1 MKCSAM
7 MSRRR
12 SVLVNVAI
20 GIAGLVAVLLAALLL
35 MDWDLFKGP
44 IARAVSARTGRS
56 VSITGHLHAQ
66 LWSATPT
73 LTVTGVQVA
82 NPPWEVSRP
91 LLQLKGLQVQI
102 ELRPLFTGH
111 LILRRVEV
119 DQPDLYLHQESSGR
133 ANWSNA
139 DTAPLSPT
147 RPAAKPFNLPAIH
160 ELVIQSGTLVL
171 LDDARRLR
179 INGTIDAHE
188 HATVEDPQALH
199 IQAQGTIN
207 TQPFMLEVSGG
218 ALLAVNPEHPY
229 PFKLSI
235 RAAENQIDAGGEILK
250 PFDLGQIQLQVAAR
264 GPDLAE
270 LFYLTQ
276 LALPN
281 TPPYQLQAQINRDGQ
296 HFTVRDIKGQLGRSD
311 IGGSVDVDASHNRPM
326 VTANLESG
334 HLYLAD
340 LGAVTGSR
348 AATAGA
354 LDRANPGDAPAP
366 VAMAKGKPTMLF
378 PDAHLATNRIRAM
391 DGDVHFKA
399 TSIEAGKVPFTQVSL
414 HAMLK
419 DGVLA
424 LDPVQFEMPQG
435 RLSAAINIDAREA
448 IPRVRMDMHATDIN
462 LALLK
467 GSGPASAAPL
477 TGVLQARAVIKGRG
491 DSVHNVMTDA
501 DGSFAAVIPHG
512 DIRSAFAELTGID
525 LSGLGLLLTKD
536 QRRAPIRCGV
546 ARFEVVD
553 GTAQAQSIVLD
564 TQNVLISGGGKIN
577 LGSEQLDLTLHGQ
590 PKKFHL
596 VRVRAPV
603 DIKGLISR
611 PSFQPDKGQLLKQG
625 GVAVALGTLLTPVAA
640 MLAFIDPGLA
650 KDQDCSQLLAQAH
663 PNVAAGAVGATGA
676 HSSQ

>member
-1 MKCSAM
+1 M
-7 MSRRR
+7 MPRRR
-12 SVLVNVAI
+12 SILVNTAI
-20 GIAGLVAVLLAALLL
+20 GIVGLLAVLVAAVLF
-35 MDWDLFKGP
+35 MDWDLLKAP

-56 VSITGHLHAQ
+56 VSISGHLHAQ
-66 LWSATPT
+66 LWSSTPT
-73 LTVTGVQVA
+73 LTVVGLQVA
-82 NPPWEVSRP
+82 NPPWEVPRP
-91 LLQLKGLQVQI
+91 LLQLKRLQVQI

-133 ANWSNA
+133 ANWTNA
-139 DTAPLSPT
+139 NIAPTSATKTAT
-147 RPAAKPFNLPAIH
+147 KPFDLPAIH
-160 ELVIQSGTLVL
+160 ELIIRSGTLVL

-179 INGTIDAHE
+179 ITGTIEAHE
-188 HATVEDPQALH
+188 HSAVEDPKALR
-199 IQAQGTIN
+199 ILAQGTIN
-207 TQPFMLEVSGG
+207 TQPFMVEVSGG

-235 RAAENQIDAGGEILK
+235 RAAENQIDAAGSILK
-250 PFDLGQIQLQVAAR
+250 PFNLGQVELQVAAR

-281 TPPYQLQAQINRDGQ
+281 TPPYRLQAQITRDSQ
-296 HFTVRDIKGQLGRSD
+296 HFVVRDIKGQLGRSD
-311 IGGSVDVDASHNRPM
+311 IGGNVDIDASHSRPM
-326 VTANLESG
+326 VTAHLDSR
-334 HLYLAD
+334 HLYLSD

-366 VAMAKGKPTMLF
+366 VATEKGKPTMLF
-378 PDAHLATNRIRAM
+378 ADAHLATNRIKAM
-391 DGDVHFKA
+391 DGDVQFKA

-414 HAMLK
+414 HAQLK
-419 DGVLA
+419 DGVLV
-424 LDPVQFEMPQG
+424 LDPLQFDMPQG
-435 RLSAAINIDAREA
+435 RLSAAVNIDARQG
-448 IPRVRMDMHATDIN
+448 IPRVRMDVRATDID
-462 LALLK
+462 LAQLK
-467 GSGPASAAPL
+467 GSAAASAAPL

-512 DIRSAFAELTGID
+512 DIRAAFAELTGID

-536 QRRAPIRCGV
+536 QARAPIRCGV
-546 ARFEVVD
+546 ARFDVVD

-564 TQNVLISGGGKIN
+564 TQNVLITGGGKIT
-577 LGSEQLDLTLHGQ
+577 LGSEQLDLTIHGQ

-603 DIKGLISR
+603 DIKGLLTK

-625 GVAVALGTLLTPVAA
+625 GVAAALGTLLTPVAA
-640 MLAFIDPGLA
+640 MLAFVDPGLA

-663 PNVAAGAVGATGA
+663 ANTGAGATGA
-676 HSSQ
+676 YSSQ

>member
-1 MKCSAM
+1 M

-12 SVLVNVAI
+12 SILVNTAI
-20 GIAGLVAVLLAALLL
+20 GFAGLVALLLAALLF

-44 IARAVSARTGRS
+44 IARAVSAKTGRT
-56 VSITGHLHAQ
+56 VSMTGHLHAH
-66 LWSATPT
+66 LWSSTPT
-73 LTVTGVQVA
+73 LTVEGVQVA
-82 NPPWEVSRP
+82 NPPWELPRP
-91 LLQLKGLQVQI
+91 LLQLRRLQVQI

-119 DQPDLYLHQESSGR
+119 DAPDLYLHQEISGR
-133 ANWSNA
+133 ANWTNA
-139 DTAPLSPT
+139 NTAPTSAT
-147 RPAAKPFNLPAIH
+147 KTASKPFNLPAIH
-160 ELVIQSGTLVL
+160 ELIIQSGTLVL

-179 INGTIDAHE
+179 INGTIEADE
-188 HATVEDPQALH
+188 HSAVEDPKALH
-199 IQAQGTIN
+199 ILARGTIN
-207 TQPFMLEVSGG
+207 SQPFTLEVSGG

-235 RAAENQIDAGGEILK
+235 SAAGNQIDAGGRVLK
-250 PFDLGQIQLQVAAR
+250 PFDLGQLELQVALR

-281 TPPYQLQAQINRDGQ
+281 TPPYQLQAQITRDGQ
-296 HFTVRDIKGQLGRSD
+296 HFVVRDIKGRLGRSD
-311 IGGSVDVDASHNRPM
+311 IGGNVDVDASHNRPI
-326 VTANLESG
+326 VTANLISG

-354 LDRANPGDAPAP
+354 LDRANPGAAPAP
-366 VAMAKGKPTMLF
+366 VAVPKGKPTMLF

-391 DGDVHFKA
+391 DADLQFRA
-399 TSIEAGKVPFTQVSL
+399 TSIEAGTVPFTRVAL
-414 HAMLK
+414 HANLK

-435 RLSAAINIDAREA
+435 RLSGVINIDARED
-448 IPRVRMDMHATDIN
+448 IPRVRMDVRAININ
-462 LALLK
+462 LDQLK
-467 GSGPASAAPL
+467 GSAPASVAPL

-491 DSVHNVMTDA
+491 DSVHNVMADA

-525 LSGLGLLLTKD
+525 LAGLGLLLTKD
-536 QRRAPIRCGV
+536 QQRAPIRCGV
-546 ARFEVVD
+546 ARFDVVD

-564 TQNVLISGGGKIN
+564 TQNVLITGGGKVN
-577 LGSEQLDLTLHGQ
+577 LGSEQLDLTIHGQ

-603 DIKGLISR
+603 DIKGQLTK

-625 GVAVALGTLLTPVAA
+625 GIAVALGTLLTPVAA

-663 PNVAAGAVGATGA
+663 ATTSA
-676 HSSQ
+676 NAQ

>member
-1 MKCSAM
+1 M

-12 SVLVNVAI
+12 SILVNTAI
-20 GIAGLVAVLLAALLL
+20 GFAGLVALLLAALLF

-44 IARAVSARTGRS
+44 IARAVSAKTGRH
-56 VSITGHLHAQ
+56 VSISGHLHAH
-66 LWSATPT
+66 LWSSTPT
-73 LTVTGVQVA
+73 LTVEGVQVA

-91 LLQLKGLQVQI
+91 LLQLKRLQVQV

-119 DQPDLYLHQESSGR
+119 DAPALYLHQEISGR
-133 ANWSNA
+133 ANWTNA
-139 DTAPLSPT
+139 NTAPTSAAQT
-147 RPAAKPFNLPAIH
+147 AAKPFNLPAIH
-160 ELVIQSGTLVL
+160 ELIIQSGTLVL
-171 LDDARRLR
+171 LDDALHLQV
-179 INGTIDAHE
+179 NGTIEAHE
-188 HATVEDPQALH
+188 HSAVEDPKALQ
-199 IQAQGTIN
+199 ILARGTIN
-207 TQPFMLEVSGG
+207 TQPFTLEVSGG

-235 RAAENQIDAGGEILK
+235 SAAENQIDAGGQVLK
-250 PFDLGQIQLQVAAR
+250 PFDLGQLQLQVALR

-281 TPPYQLQAQINRDGQ
+281 TPPYQLQAQITRDGQ
-296 HFTVRDIKGQLGRSD
+296 HFVVRDIKGHLGRSD
-311 IGGSVDVDASHNRPM
+311 IGGIIDVDASHKRPS
-326 VTANLESG
+326 VTANLKSG

-354 LDRANPGDAPAP
+354 LDRADPGVALAP
-366 VAMAKGKPTMLF
+366 VAVPKGKPTMLF

-391 DGDVHFKA
+391 DADLQFRA
-399 TSIEAGKVPFTQVSL
+399 TSIEASKVPFTQVAL
-414 HAMLK
+414 HVKLK
-419 DGVLA
+419 DSVLA

-435 RLSAAINIDAREA
+435 RLSGAINIDARETN
-448 IPRVRMDMHATDIN
+448 VN
-462 LALLK
+462 LDQLK

-477 TGVLQARAVIKGRG
+477 TGILQARAVIKGRG
-491 DSVHNVMTDA
+491 DSVHNVMADA

-525 LSGLGLLLTKD
+525 LAGLGLLLTKD
-536 QRRAPIRCGV
+536 QQRAPIRCGV
-546 ARFEVVD
+546 ARFD
-553 GTAQAQSIVLD
+553 LTNGTAQAQSIVLD
-564 TQNVLISGGGKIN
+564 TQNVLITGGGKVN
-577 LGSEQLDLTLHGQ
+577 LGSEQLDLTIHGE

-603 DIKGLISR
+603 DIKGQLTK

-625 GVAVALGTLLTPVAA
+625 GVAAALGTLLTPVAA

-650 KDQDCSQLLAQAH
+650 KDQDCSQLLAQA
-663 PNVAAGAVGATGA
+663 NTTTSAGTTGVAAKPRTATV
-676 HSSQ
+676 Q

>member
-1 MKCSAM
+1 M
-7 MSRRR
+7 MRGRR
-12 SVLVNVAI
+12 SIIVNAAM
-20 GIAGLVAVLLAALLL
+20 GIAGLVTVLLAVLLF

-44 IARAVSARTGRS
+44 IARAVSAKTGRS
-56 VSITGHLHAQ
+56 VAIAGHLHAH
-66 LWSATPT
+66 LWSSTPT
-73 LTVTGVQVA
+73 LTVEGVQVA
-82 NPPWEVSRP
+82 NPPWEVPRP
-91 LLQLKGLQVQI
+91 LLQLKRLQLQI

-133 ANWSNA
+133 ANWTNA
-139 DTAPLSPT
+139 NTAPTSAT
-147 RPAAKPFNLPAIH
+147 RAAAKPFHLPAIH
-160 ELVIQSGTLVL
+160 ELIIQSGTLVL

-179 INGTIDAHE
+179 IKGSIDAHE
-188 HATVEDPQALH
+188 HSAVADPKALH
-199 IQAQGTIN
+199 ILAQGTIN

-235 RAAENQIDAGGEILK
+235 RAAENQIDAGGQILK
-250 PFDLGQIQLQVAAR
+250 PFDLGQLQLQVAAR

-281 TPPYQLQAQINRDGQ
+281 TPPYQLQARITRDAQ
-296 HFTVRDIKGQLGRSD
+296 HFVVRDIKGQLGRSD
-311 IGGSVDVDASHNRPM
+311 IGGTVEIDASHNRPLL
-326 VTANLESG
+326 TANLDSR
-334 HLYLAD
+334 HLYLSD

-366 VAMAKGKPTMLF
+366 VATANGKPTMLF

-391 DGDVHFKA
+391 DADVQFKA
-399 TSIEAGKVPFTQVSL
+399 RSIEAGKVPFTQVSL
-414 HAMLK
+414 HARLQ
-419 DGVLA
+419 GGLLA

-435 RLSAAINIDAREA
+435 RLSAAITIDARPA
-448 IPRVRMDMHATDIN
+448 IPSVRMDAHATDVN
-462 LALLK
+462 LAQLK
-467 GSGPASAAPL
+467 GSAAGSAAPL

-491 DSVHNVMTDA
+491 DSVHNVMRDA

-525 LSGLGLLLTKD
+525 LSGLLLTKD
-536 QRRAPIRCGV
+536 QARAPIRCGV
-546 ARFEVVD
+546 ARFDIVA

-564 TQNVLISGGGKIN
+564 TQNVLITGGGKIN
-577 LGSEQLDLTLHGQ
+577 LGSEQLDLTIHGQ

-603 DIKGLISR
+603 DIKGVLSK

-625 GVAVALGTLLTPVAA
+625 GVAAALGTLLTPVAA
-640 MLAFIDPGLA
+640 LLAFIDPGLA
-650 KDQDCSQLLAQAH
+650 KDQDCSQLLAQARGS
-663 PNVAAGAVGATGA
+663 AGAGARGA
-676 HSSQ
+676 YSSQ

>member
-1 MKCSAM
+1 MV
-7 MSRRR
+7 SRRR
-12 SVLVNVAI
+12 SILVKTAI
-20 GIAGLVAVLLAALLL
+20 GVGGIVVVLLAALLL

-44 IARAVSARTGRS
+44 IARAVSAKTGRE
-56 VSITGHLHAQ
+56 VSISGHLHAHI
-66 LWSATPT
+66 WSSTPT
-73 LTVTGVQVA
+73 LSVEGVQVA

-91 LLQLKGLQVQI
+91 LLQLKRLQVQV

-111 LILRRVEV
+111 LVLRRVEV

-133 ANWSNA
+133 ANWTNA
-139 DTAPLSPT
+139 NTAPTSAT
-147 RPAAKPFNLPAIH
+147 KPAAKPFNLPAIH
-160 ELVIQSGTLVL
+160 ELIIQSGTLVL

-179 INGTIDAHE
+179 IKGTIEAHE
-188 HATVEDPQALH
+188 HSAVEDPKAMH
-199 IQAQGTIN
+199 ILAQGTVN
-207 TQPFMLEVSGG
+207 SQPFELEVSGG
-218 ALLAVNPEHPY
+218 ALLAVDPEHPY
-229 PFKLSI
+229 PFNLSI
-235 RAAENQIDAGGEILK
+235 RAAENQIEATGRILK
-250 PFDLGQIQLQVAAR
+250 PFDLGQVDLQVSAH

-296 HFTVRDIKGQLGRSD
+296 HFAVSDIKGRLGRSD
-311 IGGSVDVDASHNRPM
+311 ISGKVDIDASHSRPM
-326 VTANLESG
+326 VMADLDSD
-334 HLYLAD
+334 HLYLSD

-348 AATAGA
+348 TATGGA
-354 LDRANPGDAPAP
+354 LDRANPSEAPAP
-366 VAMAKGKPTMLF
+366 VATQNGKPTMLF

-391 DGDVHFKA
+391 DADLRFKA
-399 TSIEAGKVPFTQVSL
+399 TSIAAGKLPFTQVNL
-414 HAMLK
+414 HAKLQ

-424 LDPVQFEMPQG
+424 LDPVQFQMPQG
-435 RLSAAINIDAREA
+435 RLSGEVNIDARQD
-448 IPRVRMDMHATDIN
+448 IPRVRMDLRASDVN
-462 LALLK
+462 LEQIK
-467 GSGPASAAPL
+467 GSDPASAAPL
-477 TGVLQARAVIKGRG
+477 TGVLQARAVIRGRG
-491 DSVHNVMTDA
+491 DSVHNVMADA

-536 QRRAPIRCGV
+536 QTRAPVRCGV
-546 ARFEVVD
+546 ARFDVKD

-564 TQNVLISGGGKIN
+564 TQNVLITGGGKIN
-577 LGSEQLDLTLHGQ
+577 LGSEQLDLTIRGQ

-603 DIKGLISR
+603 DIKGRLTK

-625 GVAVALGTLLTPVAA
+625 GVAAALGTLLTPVAA

-663 PNVAAGAVGATGA
+663 ASATAAK
-676 HSSQ
+676 